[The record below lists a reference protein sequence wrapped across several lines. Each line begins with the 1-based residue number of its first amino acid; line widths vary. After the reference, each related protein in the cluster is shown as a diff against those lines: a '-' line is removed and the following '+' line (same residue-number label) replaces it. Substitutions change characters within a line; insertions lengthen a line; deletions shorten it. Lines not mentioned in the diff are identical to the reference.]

1 MTRPLLTLALLN
13 LLFFATLQVHSQSA
27 LSTDDN
33 ITIDLIHPTTKEVFY
48 TLESGFERIVITPSG
63 NFLRTVTFKIDAN
76 HPIMKFS
83 GPNRILEVNVYFD
96 IDGDGEEE
104 LITDT
109 MAVLTRSGNLKLIFL
124 ANGAGNRLPRGWDF

>member
-48 TLESGFERIVITPSG
+48 TLESGFERIVIP
-63 NFLRTVTFKIDAN
+63 
-76 HPIMKFS
+76 
-83 GPNRILEVNVYFD
+83 EFD
-96 IDGDGEEE
+96 SCFFQ
-104 LITDT
+104 
-109 MAVLTRSGNLKLIFL
+109 VFYNQSYK
-124 ANGAGNRLPRGWDF
+124 